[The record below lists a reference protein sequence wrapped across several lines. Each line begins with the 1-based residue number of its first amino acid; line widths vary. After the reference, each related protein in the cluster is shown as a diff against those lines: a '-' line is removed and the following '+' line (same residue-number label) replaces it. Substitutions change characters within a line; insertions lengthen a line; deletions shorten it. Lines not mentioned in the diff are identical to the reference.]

1 MLHQVYLRKGMVIVP
16 TTGRVENRGPY
27 RDIEPVAVVPAS
39 DAEAIRS
46 ALRAAIARG
55 NPPTLRYPRGA
66 YPQPV
71 VVKHAGVK
79 SWGAF
84 AREASPPW
92 NIKETDGN
100 YQIIGHRKHPT
111 GWIEDPE
118 QTIKFPH
125 GSSSDQVI
133 ERMIAILQD
142 AAAQP
147 SS

>member
-1 MLHQVYLRKGMVIVP
+1 MLHQIYLRKGTVIVP

-39 DAEAIRS
+39 DAAAIRS
-46 ALRAAIARG
+46 ALQAAIARG

-79 SWGAF
+79 TWGAF

-118 QTIKFPH
+118 KTIEFPH
-125 GSSSDQVI
+125 GSSMDQVI

-142 AAAQP
+142 AAGQQ